1 MASASPLPRCG
12 IVRIIGCTSCFNVIP
27 EMDFPLAWQLS
38 LIVAAPFVG
47 SFLGVVVDRLPAG
60 RPIVLGRSACRHC
73 KATLAVPDLIPLFS
87 WLMSRGKCRHCGRDI
102 GLFHPMIELAAT
114 GIAIWSAAV
123 LPGWIA
129 AAGVAFGWVLLA
141 LAWIDQRTFLL
152 PDVLVLPLIP
162 AGLLVAWLIDPTLLR
177 DHVIGAAA
185 GLLLFAAVAW
195 IYRNLRRRNG
205 LGGGDVKLLG
215 ALGAW
220 VAWQGLPTV
229 ILYAALSGLLWELAL
244 AARGKRMHLGRRIP
258 FGLHLC
264 IGGWLVWLYG
274 PLVGN

>member
-1 MASASPLPRCG
+1 
-12 IVRIIGCTSCFNVIP
+12 
-27 EMDFPLAWQLS
+27 MDSQLALQVS
-38 LIVAAPFVG
+38 LIVAAPFIG
-47 SFLGVVVDRLPAG
+47 SFLGVVIDRLPAG
-60 RPIVLGRSACRHC
+60 RPIVLARSACRHC
-73 KATLAVPDLIPLFS
+73 QATLGGRDLIPLLS
-87 WLMSRGKCRHCGRDI
+87 WLLSRGRCRHCGRDI
-102 GLFHPMIELAAT
+102 GLFHPMVELAALA
-114 GIAIWSAAV
+114 IAVWSVAL

-129 AAGVAFGWVLLA
+129 AAGAAFGWTLLV

-152 PDVLVLPLIP
+152 PDVLVLPLAA
-162 AGLLVAWLIDPTLLR
+162 AGLLVAWLIDPALLL

-185 GLLLFAAVAW
+185 GFAVFAAVAW
-195 IYRNLRRRNG
+195 GYRMLRGRDG

-229 ILYAALSGLLWELAL
+229 VLYAAVSGLLWVLVLSAL
-244 AARGKRMHLGRRIP
+244 GKRVHLGRRIP

-274 PLVGN
+274 PLLGS